1 MLDLLRSLHVEQ
13 AMELQCSYAAL
24 IAASTRQSHNM
35 KLSSWWVATLAAML
49 TCCWDMVSVHMQLVA
64 IAANTPAVARD
75 RAVGSNES
83 DAA

>member
-1 MLDLLRSLHVEQ
+1 MFSNYMLDLLRSLHVEQ

-24 IAASTRQSHNM
+24 I
-35 KLSSWWVATLAAML
+35 ATLAAML